1 MRTAPSQ
8 SRLGKHVAAR
18 NNTVAPRKTQLRLGS
33 DAALDRMQGGLCGED
48 VRPRGED
55 LGRIGALLAHLGL
68 GLATIAAITVL
79 CTRILSVNAITA
91 GFAYLLGVL
100 AIATSWGLAEAVV
113 ASIAAM
119 LCFNFFFLPPI
130 GQFTIAD
137 PQNWVALFAFLATAL
152 IASHIS
158 DRERKQA
165 LEAKAR
171 QKETEQLYALSRII
185 LMTDPAQSIGFQSA
199 QHIAGIFDCPAVALY
214 DAKSGEIFRGG
225 AEDLLEVEAKLK
237 QVVMQ
242 SGSLQDSAAH
252 TVVAP
257 IILGGQPIGS
267 LALKGLSLS
276 DGALRAL
283 LNLVAIALERV
294 RTEEAANRAEAAR
307 QSEEFKSTLLDA
319 IAHEFKT
326 PLTSIKAASTSMLSD
341 SGLPESG
348 LSDGVPLSPQFRELA
363 TIIDEETDR
372 LSLLVTEAVR
382 MSQIDAGKV
391 RLAREPLDVA
401 DLLRRVLSHFESKA
415 EGRELKLQVDAGLP
429 AVYADKDLISL
440 ALRQLIDNALKYSP
454 PGSPIGVTAGLK
466 DHRVIIR
473 VRDRGPGIPERER
486 ERVFDKF
493 YRRQT
498 TKTHVPGTGLGLYIA
513 REIARAHGGDVWVEG
528 EPGSGSEFCVA
539 LPLQEPEKPS
549 AAQEREK

>member
-1 MRTAPSQ
+1 M
-8 SRLGKHVAAR
+8 
-18 NNTVAPRKTQLRLGS
+18 
-33 DAALDRMQGGLCGED
+33 
-48 VRPRGED
+48 
-55 LGRIGALLAHLGL
+55 GRIGALLAHLGL

-79 CTRILSVNAITA
+79 CSRILSVNATTA

-100 AIATSWGLAEAVV
+100 AIATAWGLVEAVV
-113 ASIAAM
+113 ASLAAM

-152 IASHIS
+152 IASQIS

-199 QHIAGIFDCPAVALY
+199 QHIAEIFDCPAVALY

-225 AEDLLEVEAKLK
+225 AEDLPEVEAKLK

-252 TVVAP
+252 SVVAP

-326 PLTSIKAASTSMLSD
+326 PLTSIKAASTSMLS
-341 SGLPESG
+341 E
-348 LSDGVPLSPQFRELA
+348 GVPLSPQFRELA

-391 RLAREPLDVA
+391 RLEREPLDVA
-401 DLLRRVLSHFESKA
+401 DLLRRVLTHFESKA
-415 EGRELKLQVDAGLP
+415 EGRELKLQVDDGLP
-429 AVYADKDLISL
+429 PVVADKDLISL

-454 PGSPIGVTAGLK
+454 PGSPIDVTAGLK

-539 LPLQEPEKPS
+539 LPLQEPEKPG
-549 AAQEREK
+549 AGQEREK

>member
-1 MRTAPSQ
+1 
-8 SRLGKHVAAR
+8 
-18 NNTVAPRKTQLRLGS
+18 
-33 DAALDRMQGGLCGED
+33 
-48 VRPRGED
+48 
-55 LGRIGALLAHLGL
+55 LGL
-68 GLATIAAITVL
+68 VTIAAITVL
-79 CTRILSVNAITA
+79 CSRVLSVNAITA

-100 AIATSWGLAEAVV
+100 AIATAWGLIEAIV
-113 ASIAAM
+113 ASVAAM

-199 QHIAGIFDCPAVALY
+199 QHIAEIFDCPAVALY

-225 AEDLLEVEAKLK
+225 AEDLPDVEGQLK

-242 SGSLQDSAAH
+242 SGNLRDSAGHA
-252 TVVAP
+252 VVAP

-267 LALKGLSLS
+267 LALKSLSLS

-341 SGLPESG
+341 PS
-348 LSDGVPLSPQFRELA
+348 PLSPEFRELA

-372 LSLLVTEAVR
+372 MSLLVTEAVR

-391 RLAREPLDVA
+391 RLERELLDVG
-401 DLLRRVLSHFESKA
+401 DLLRRVLTHFESKA
-415 EGRELKLQVDAGLP
+415 EGRELKLQVDASVP

-473 VRDRGPGIPERER
+473 VQDRGPGIPERER

-528 EPGSGSEFCVA
+528 EPGAGSEFCVA
-539 LPLQEPEKPS
+539 LPLLDPEKTGP
-549 AAQEREK
+549 

>member
-1 MRTAPSQ
+1 
-8 SRLGKHVAAR
+8 
-18 NNTVAPRKTQLRLGS
+18 
-33 DAALDRMQGGLCGED
+33 
-48 VRPRGED
+48 

-79 CTRILSVNAITA
+79 CSRILSVNATTA

-100 AIATSWGLAEAVV
+100 AIATAWGLVEAVV
-113 ASIAAM
+113 ASLAAM

-152 IASHIS
+152 IASQIS

-199 QHIAGIFDCPAVALY
+199 QHIAEIFDCPAVALY

-225 AEDLLEVEAKLK
+225 AEDLPEVEAKLK

-252 TVVAP
+252 SVVAP

-326 PLTSIKAASTSMLSD
+326 PLTSIKAASTSMLS
-341 SGLPESG
+341 E
-348 LSDGVPLSPQFRELA
+348 GVPLSPQFRELA

-391 RLAREPLDVA
+391 RLEREPLDVA
-401 DLLRRVLSHFESKA
+401 DLLRRVLTHFESKA
-415 EGRELKLQVDAGLP
+415 EGRELKLQVDDGLP
-429 AVYADKDLISL
+429 PVVADKDLISL

-454 PGSPIGVTAGLK
+454 PGSPIDVTAGLK

-539 LPLQEPEKPS
+539 LPLQEPEKPG
-549 AAQEREK
+549 AGQEREK

>member
-1 MRTAPSQ
+1 
-8 SRLGKHVAAR
+8 LV
-18 NNTVAPRKTQLRLGS
+18 
-33 DAALDRMQGGLCGED
+33 
-48 VRPRGED
+48 
-55 LGRIGALLAHLGL
+55 RIGALLAHLGL
-68 GLATIAAITVL
+68 GLVTIAAITAL
-79 CTRILSVNAITA
+79 CSRVFSVNATTA

-100 AIATSWGLAEAVV
+100 AIATAWGLIEAIV
-113 ASIAAM
+113 ASVAAM

-137 PQNWVALFAFLATAL
+137 PQDWVALLAFLATAL

-165 LEAKAR
+165 SEAKAR

-199 QHIAGIFDCPAVALY
+199 QHIAEIFDCPAVALY

-225 AEDLLEVEAKLK
+225 AEDLPDVEGKLK
-237 QVVMQ
+237 HVVMQ
-242 SGSLQDSAAH
+242 SGNLQDSAAH

-294 RTEEAANRAEAAR
+294 RTEEAASRAEAAR

-341 SGLPESG
+341 P
-348 LSDGVPLSPQFRELA
+348 PLSPQLRELA

-391 RLAREPLDVA
+391 RLERELLDVG
-401 DLLRRVLSHFESKA
+401 DLLRRVLTHFGSKA
-415 EGRELKLQVDAGLP
+415 EGRELKLHVDDGLP
-429 AVYADKDLISL
+429 PVYADKDLISL

-454 PGSPIGVTAGLK
+454 PGSPISVSAGLK
-466 DHRVIIR
+466 DKRVIIR
-473 VRDRGPGIPERER
+473 VKDRGPGIPERER

-539 LPLQEPEKPS
+539 LPLQDPEKPT
-549 AAQEREK
+549 AGQERAGEERER